1 MKSYGLKRTVK
12 RVYDEMPEEFHATA
26 LISRVRVQLIRD
38 GKEKRPFDST
48 ILRKLRWLRT
58 NEKSI
63 NWVCINNETS
73 LYKKPNKTIL

>member
-1 MKSYGLKRTVK
+1 MKSYGLTRTVK
-12 RVYDEMPEEFHATA
+12 RVYEEMPEEFFATS

-48 ILRKLRWLRT
+48 ILRRLRWLRT

-63 NWVCINNETS
+63 NWVCADKEKSIYKKLNNE
-73 LYKKPNKTIL
+73 PI